1 VSRRVYPASRAASAF
16 GGSRETRGSGG
27 S

>member
-1 VSRRVYPASRAASAF
+1 VSRRVYSASRAASAF